1 MRNVKKSVGLSLIG
15 ALLASLLCVPGFA
28 FAFGD
33 WWDWGS
39 SVDVR
44 DEAFE
49 IIGKKYVFGLSGKTV
64 EEKRALVMEIGE
76 YLAEHAENSELFV
89 PVALR
94 GETVLKFPYMDMNL
108 DGVADEASCNVEF
121 WHEDNQQFL
130 VNTGTMQYMAALP
143 WPVAIFTDGN
153 YIKAGLRIPETS
165 LRVFMRQESDLAD
178 YEELGA
184 EIREDMENLLRWHL
198 AMKGFSTW
206 YIDRQEDTSITEDVL
221 LQVESMLGPI
231 TPDLAAPT
239 VSFPANGMS
248 VEDLLTALE
257 AQVNL
262 PRVPDLNGDGIVDA
276 ADKAVL
282 PGMFQAFFDGQMSFD
297 DMVQV
302 MLSAPQMWNM
312 GATFQQ
318 WKSVKVLEVGAGT
331 NLYQVSV
338 CQPFY
343 AQTAL
348 QLTGLYHQTI
358 MPCRLLV
365 WAEDGRIHIS
375 VSNPEV
381 FFALFFFDAAPNMTQ
396 EMQDLFSIFPTFVLN
411 EMVVLVN
418 STLTGLGVS
427 EQMAF
432 HPCPCE

>member
-1 MRNVKKSVGLSLIG
+1 MRNVEKFVGLSLIG
-15 ALLASLLCVPGFA
+15 TLLVTLLCAPSFA
-28 FAFGD
+28 FAFFGD
-33 WWDWGS
+33 WGTS
-39 SVDVR
+39 IDVR

-49 IIGKKYVFGLSGKTV
+49 IIGTKYVWGLADKTV
-64 EEKRALVMEIGE
+64 AEKREMVMEIGE
-76 YLAEHAENSELFV
+76 YLAENAENSKISV
-89 PVALR
+89 PEALR

-121 WHEDNQQFL
+121 WHVDNDQFL
-130 VNTGTMQYMAALP
+130 TGTGTMQYMAALP
-143 WPVAIFTDGN
+143 WPVAIWTEGN

-165 LRVFMRQESDLAD
+165 LRVFMRQESNIAD
-178 YEELGA
+178 YEETGA
-184 EIREDMENLLRWHL
+184 QIREDMEDLLQWQL
-198 AMKGFSTW
+198 AFKGFSTW
-206 YIDRQEDTSITEDVL
+206 YINRQEETSITEEVL
-221 LQVESMLGPI
+221 QNVESMLGPI
-231 TPDLAAPT
+231 TTDLAAPT

-248 VEDLLTALE
+248 VEDVLTVLE
-257 AQVNL
+257 AQVNT
-262 PRVPDLNGDGIVDA
+262 PRVPDLNEDGIVDA

-297 DMVQV
+297 DMVAV
-302 MLSAPQMWNM
+302 MQSAPDMWTP
-312 GATFQQ
+312 GYTFQQ

-348 QLTGLYHQTI
+348 QLTGLFHQTI

-365 WAEDGRIHIS
+365 WEENGQINIS

-396 EMQDLFSIFPTFVLN
+396 DMQDLFGIFPTFVLN

-418 STLTGLGVS
+418 STLEELGAT
-427 EQMAF
+427 ERMDF
-432 HPCPCE
+432 HPCPCP